1 MYRYIM
7 YIFNDGNQFY
17 NIIFVQLRLMTQI
30 TQNITQF
37 TFTFIH
43 LADAFMQSDLQLRNA
58 ISNTL

>member
-7 YIFNDGNQFY
+7 YIFNDGNLFY

-37 TFTFIH
+37 TFTFI
-43 LADAFMQSDLQLRNA
+43 N
-58 ISNTL
+58 